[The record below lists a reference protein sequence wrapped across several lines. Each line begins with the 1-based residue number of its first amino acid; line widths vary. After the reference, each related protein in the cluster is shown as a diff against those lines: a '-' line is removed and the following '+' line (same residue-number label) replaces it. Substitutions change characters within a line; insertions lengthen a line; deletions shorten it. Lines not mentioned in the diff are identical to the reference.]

1 MSDQMPPMKT
11 TTERAEKV
19 SDEAFRTTMQAEIR
33 LLDDGFTLDS
43 LKAHMKASR
52 IPLDARLCPEVAEDA
67 QPGRDTV
74 TLVAQWRV

>member
-1 MSDQMPPMKT
+1 MSDQTPPLET
-11 TTERAEKV
+11 TTERAERA

-52 IPLDARLCPEVAEDA
+52 IPLDARLCPEVGEDGP
-67 QPGRDTV
+67 PGRDTV
-74 TLVAQWRV
+74 SLVAQWRV